1 MATSVAF
8 SQDKSVQNK
17 KSESAS
23 TKEVIKSV
31 IPNLAHHSISVT
43 LANIDPQEDYH
54 ILLYNSEKELISTY
68 WVDGNE
74 MTLAIGSIAANNY
87 ELVLL
92 KGNEVVDKKEMLL
105 Q

>member
-8 SQDKSVQNK
+8 SQDNSAQNK
-17 KSESAS
+17 KSGFAS

-31 IPNLAHHSISVT
+31 IPNLTHHSISVI
-43 LANIDPQEDYH
+43 LANIDPKEDYH

-68 WVDGNE
+68 CVDGNE
-74 MTLAIGSIAANNY
+74 MTFCIGAIASNNY

-92 KGNEVVDKKEMLL
+92 KGNQVVDKKAMLL